1 MVAAA
6 KFRDIE
12 SFPCVA
18 GFVDGTHVLVN
29 PPNQDEDVYVNRH
42 HTQSLSVAMVAG
54 PDYTI
59 YFYSSRCP
67 GRWHD

>member
-12 SFPCVA
+12 SFPSVA

-29 PPNQDEDVYVNRH
+29 PPNQDEDTTPN
-42 HTQSLSVAMVAG
+42 L
-54 PDYTI
+54 
-59 YFYSSRCP
+59 
-67 GRWHD
+67 